1 MEEKFHIDDIKNFNF
16 ASEVDNNQ
24 KEIGDRVQVLDYS
37 CVSHKNGL
45 PLDFGDADDL
55 DGFTIFVVI
64 ETSKRVRFKTIFG
77 EFIQDILMVDTKTN
91 RQYWAVSKYLKI
103 F

>member
-1 MEEKFHIDDIKNFNF
+1 MEEKFNIDEIKNFIQC
-16 ASEVDNNQ
+16 SEVDSTK

-37 CVSHKNGL
+37 GVSHKNGL

-64 ETSKRVRFKTIFG
+64 DTSKKIKFKTIFG
-77 EFIQDILMVDTKTN
+77 DFMQDILMVDTKTN
-91 RQYWAVSKYLKI
+91 MQYWAVSKHLKI

>member
-1 MEEKFHIDDIKNFNF
+1 MEDNFNIDDIMPFIQC
-16 ASEVDNNQ
+16 SEVDNSK

-37 CVSHKNGL
+37 GVSHKNGL

-55 DGFTIFVVI
+55 DGFTVFIVI
-64 ETSKRVRFKTIFG
+64 DTNKIVKFKTIFG
-77 EFIQDILMVDTKTN
+77 DFIQDILMVDTKTN
-91 RQYWAVSKYLKI
+91 MQYWAVSKHLKI

>member
-1 MEEKFHIDDIKNFNF
+1 MEEKFNIDEIKNFIQC
-16 ASEVDNNQ
+16 SEVDNTK

-37 CVSHKNGL
+37 SVSHKNGL

-64 ETSKRVRFKTIFG
+64 DTSKKIKFKTIFG
-77 EFIQDILMVDTKTN
+77 DFIQDILMVDTKTN
-91 RQYWAVSKYLKI
+91 RQYWAVSKHLKI